1 VAFGRNTSAGHA
13 AANPVHISVAS
24 HTSVAARHTVA
35 FGRNTSAGHAAADP
49 VQFSAT
55 SQTPA
60 EARQPVEAGKN
71 VFTGQEVATPSQ
83 SSCTSHDPAEA
94 RQTVP
99 PPHARIVGGLAP
111 LQSVSGRTVL
121 SHFRHVTDWV
131 SLQLLQT
138 PQPPWS
144 QKFGSQVVVA
154 ALQE

>member
-1 VAFGRNTSAGHA
+1 
-13 AANPVHISVAS
+13 
-24 HTSVAARHTVA
+24 VA

-55 SQTPA
+55 SQT
-60 EARQPVEAGKN
+60 
-71 VFTGQEVATPSQ
+71 
-83 SSCTSHDPAEA
+83 PAEA